1 MATQTGNTIEE
12 CTGRVA
18 LVTGASRGIGAGI
31 AERLASAGAS
41 VACVARSLDEPKGKE
56 PGSLRETVERIV
68 AAGGR
73 AVAIQGDVA
82 KAESRVALVE
92 KCRAEL
98 GPIDILVNNAAAGP
112 HKTFEKLTASHFALT
127 FGVNVEAA
135 FHLSQLVV
143 PGMREKGRGWIV
155 NISSA
160 TAKLPVGPP
169 FEAYQI
175 NGGAH
180 LYAASKAALDRLT
193 AGIAAE
199 LSPAGIAVNTLAPV
213 AAVITAA
220 VRMTGA
226 DKWIVPEMIEPVEA
240 MAEAAL
246 ALSVCGPELTG
257 RITYSL
263 DLLRELGRE
272 VRTLDGRAAL
282 TRENAQTR

>member
-1 MATQTGNTIEE
+1 MGSSGSE
-12 CTGRVA
+12 CAGRVA

-41 VACVARSLDEPKGKE
+41 VACVARSLDEPRGKE
-56 PGSLRETVERIV
+56 PGSLRETVARIV

-73 AVAIQGDVA
+73 AIAIQGDVA
-82 KAESRVALVE
+82 KAESRSAMVE
-92 KCRAEL
+92 ACRAEL
-98 GPIDILVNNAAAGP
+98 GEIDILVNNAAAGP

-143 PGMREKGRGWIV
+143 PAMRAKGRGWIV

-160 TAKLPVGPP
+160 SAKLPVGPP
-169 FEAYQI
+169 FEAYQV
-175 NGGAH
+175 NGGVN

-193 AGIAAE
+193 VGIAAE
-199 LSPAGIAVNTLAPV
+199 LSNAGIAVNTLAPV

-220 VRMTGA
+220 VRLTGA
-226 DKWIVPEMIEPVEA
+226 DKWIQPEMVEPVEA

-246 ALSVCGPELTG
+246 ELAVCEPAFTG

-263 DLLRELGRE
+263 DLLRERGRSI
-272 VRTLDGRAAL
+272 RTLDGSAAL
-282 TRENAQTR
+282 TSENAQTR

>member
-1 MATQTGNTIEE
+1 MAGSTGSAGGE
-12 CTGRVA
+12 CAGRVA

-41 VACVARSLDEPKGKE
+41 VACVARSLDEPRGKE

-73 AVAIQGDVA
+73 AIAIQGDVA
-82 KAESRVALVE
+82 SAASRVAFVE

-98 GPIDILVNNAAAGP
+98 GAIDILVNNAAAGP

-135 FHLSQLVV
+135 FHLTQLVA
-143 PGMREKGRGWIV
+143 PAMRERGRGWIV

-160 TAKLPVGPP
+160 SAKLPVGPP

-175 NGGAH
+175 HGGVH

-193 AGIAAE
+193 AGLAAE
-199 LSPAGIAVNTLAPV
+199 LSPAGIVANTLAPN

-220 VRMTGA
+220 VRLTGA
-226 DKWIVPEMIEPVEA
+226 DKWIQPEMIEPVEA

-246 ALSVCGPELTG
+246 ALSTCGPELSG

-263 DLLRELGRE
+263 DLLRALGRE
-272 VRTLDGRAAL
+272 VRTLDGRAL
-282 TRENAQTR
+282 WTPENAQTR

>member
-143 PGMREKGRGWIV
+143 PAMREKGRGWIV

-169 FEAYQI
+169 FETYQI

-246 ALSVCGPELTG
+246 ALSVCSPELTG

>member
-82 KAESRVALVE
+82 QAQSRIALVE

-143 PGMREKGRGWIV
+143 PAMREKGRGWIV

-160 TAKLPVGPP
+160 SAKLPVGPP

-175 NGGAH
+175 NGGVH

-193 AGIAAE
+193 VGIAAE

>member
-1 MATQTGNTIEE
+1 MATQRGNTIEE

-82 KAESRVALVE
+82 KPESRIAFVE

-112 HKTFEKLTASHFALT
+112 HKTFEKLTSSHFALT

-143 PGMREKGRGWIV
+143 PAMREKGRGWIV

-160 TAKLPVGPP
+160 SAKLPVGPP

-175 NGGAH
+175 NGGVH

-193 AGIAAE
+193 VGIAAE

>member
-1 MATQTGNTIEE
+1 MATSGLE
-12 CTGRVA
+12 CAGRVA

-56 PGSLRETVERIV
+56 PGSLRETVARIV

-82 KAESRVALVE
+82 KAEARSAMVE
-92 KCRAEL
+92 ACRAQL
-98 GPIDILVNNAAAGP
+98 GEIDILVNNAAAGP
-112 HKTFEKLTASHFALT
+112 HKTFEKLTPSHFALT

-143 PGMREKGRGWIV
+143 PAMRAKGSGWIV

-169 FEAYQI
+169 FEAYQV

-193 AGIAAE
+193 VGIAAE
-199 LSPAGIAVNTLAPV
+199 LSKSGIAVNTLAPV

-226 DKWIVPEMIEPVEA
+226 DKWIQPEMVEPVEA

-246 ALSVCGPELTG
+246 ELAVCEPAFTG

-263 DLLRELGRE
+263 DLLRDRGRAI
-272 VRTLDGRAAL
+272 RTLDGSAPL

>member
-12 CTGRVA
+12 CTSRVA

-143 PGMREKGRGWIV
+143 PAMREKGRGWIV

-199 LSPAGIAVNTLAPV
+199 LSSAGIAVNTLAPV

-246 ALSVCGPELTG
+246 ALSVCSPELTG

>member
-143 PGMREKGRGWIV
+143 PAMREKGRGWIV

-160 TAKLPVGPP
+160 SAKLPVGPP

-199 LSPAGIAVNTLAPV
+199 LSSAGIAVNTLAPV

-246 ALSVCGPELTG
+246 ALSVCSPELTG

>member
-1 MATQTGNTIEE
+1 MTAKTGNTSEE
-12 CTGRVA
+12 CAGRVA

-31 AERLASAGAS
+31 AERLASAGAC
-41 VACVARSLDEPKGKE
+41 VGCVARSLDEPKGKE

-73 AVAIQGDVA
+73 AIAIQGDVA
-82 KAESRVALVE
+82 KAESRIALVE

-143 PGMREKGRGWIV
+143 PAMRERGRGWIV

-160 TAKLPVGPP
+160 SAKLPVGPP

-175 NGGAH
+175 NGGVH

-193 AGIAAE
+193 VGIAAE

-246 ALSVCGPELTG
+246 ALCTCGPERTG

-272 VRTLDGRAAL
+272 VRTLDGRTLL

>member
-1 MATQTGNTIEE
+1 MAATTGNASAE
-12 CTGRVA
+12 CAGRVA

-73 AVAIQGDVA
+73 AIAIQGDVA
-82 KAESRVALVE
+82 KAESRIALVE

-98 GPIDILVNNAAAGP
+98 GSIDILVNNAAAGP

-143 PGMREKGRGWIV
+143 PAMRERGRGWIV

-160 TAKLPVGPP
+160 SAKLPVGPP

-175 NGGAH
+175 NGGVH

-193 AGIAAE
+193 VGIAAE

-246 ALSVCGPELTG
+246 ALSVCEPGLTG

-272 VRTLDGRAAL
+272 MRTLDGRAAL

>member
-1 MATQTGNTIEE
+1 MESVIQE
-12 CTGRVA
+12 CAGRVA
-18 LVTGASRGIGAGI
+18 LVTGASRGIGSAI
-31 AERLASAGAS
+31 AERLASAGAR
-41 VACVARSLDEPKGKE
+41 VACVARSLDEPGGKE
-56 PGSLRETVERIV
+56 PGTLRETAARIV
-68 AAGGR
+68 AAGGS

-82 KAESRVALVE
+82 KAESRVAIVE
-92 KCRAEL
+92 QCRNEL

-112 HKTFEKLTASHFALT
+112 HRVFEKLTAKHFALT

-143 PGMREKGRGWIV
+143 PGMRERGRGWIV

-160 TAKLPVGPP
+160 TARLPVGPP
-169 FEAYQI
+169 FETYQV

-193 AGIAAE
+193 VGIAAE
-199 LSPAGIAVNTLAPV
+199 LSNDGIAVNTLAPV

-226 DKWIVPEMIEPVEA
+226 DKWIQPEMIEPVEA

-246 ALSVCGPELTG
+246 ALSACDAKLTG

-272 VRTLDGRAAL
+272 VRTLDGREAC
-282 TRENAQTR
+282 TPENAQSR

>member
-1 MATQTGNTIEE
+1 MKTASNE
-12 CTGRVA
+12 CAGHVA

-31 AERLASAGAS
+31 AERLAAAGAS
-41 VACVARSLDEPKGKE
+41 VACVARSLDEPGGQE
-56 PGSLRETVERIV
+56 PGTLRETARRISE
-68 AAGGR
+68 AGGR
-73 AVAIQGDVA
+73 VVAIQGDVA
-82 KAESRVALVE
+82 RAESRASIVE
-92 KCRAEL
+92 QCRAQL
-98 GPIDILVNNAAAGP
+98 GEIDILVNNAAAGP
-112 HKTFEKLTASHFALT
+112 HKKFEKLTPSHFALT

-143 PGMREKGRGWIV
+143 PAMRAKGRGWIV

-160 TAKLPVGPP
+160 TAKLPQGPP
-169 FEAYQI
+169 FETYQV

-193 AGIAAE
+193 VGIAAE
-199 LSPAGIAVNTLAPV
+199 LSNDGIAVNTLAPV

-226 DKWIVPEMIEPVEA
+226 DKWIKPEMIEPVEA

-246 ALSVCGPELTG
+246 ALACCDAKLTG

-272 VRTLDGRAAL
+272 IRTLDGRAAL
-282 TRENAQTR
+282 SRDNAQTR

>member
-1 MATQTGNTIEE
+1 M
-12 CTGRVA
+12 
-18 LVTGASRGIGAGI
+18 
-31 AERLASAGAS
+31 
-41 VACVARSLDEPKGKE
+41 E
-56 PGSLRETVERIV
+56 PGSLRETVARIL

-73 AVAIQGDVA
+73 AVAILGDVA
-82 KAESRVALVE
+82 RADSRIAIVE
-92 KCRAEL
+92 QCRAEL
-98 GPIDILVNNAAAGP
+98 GAIDILVNNAAAGP

-127 FGVNVEAA
+127 FGLNVEAP
-135 FHLSQLVV
+135 FHLTQLVA
-143 PGMREKGRGWIV
+143 PALREKGRGWII

-160 TAKLPVGPP
+160 TARLPLGPP
-169 FEAYQI
+169 FEAYQV

-199 LSPAGIAVNTLAPV
+199 LSNDGIAVNTLAPV

-226 DKWIVPEMIEPVEA
+226 DKWIQPEMVEPVEA

-246 ALSVCGPELTG
+246 ALACCEAKMTG

-272 VRTLDGRAAL
+272 IRTLDGREAL

>member
-1 MATQTGNTIEE
+1 MTPQKE
-12 CTGRVA
+12 CAGRVA

-73 AVAIQGDVA
+73 AVAIQGDV
-82 KAESRVALVE
+82 SRADSRIAMVDQ
-92 KCRAEL
+92 CRGVL

-143 PGMREKGRGWIV
+143 PALREQGRGWIV

-160 TAKLPVGPP
+160 SARLPQGPP
-169 FEAYQI
+169 FEAYQV
-175 NGGAH
+175 NGGVH

-199 LSPAGIAVNTLAPV
+199 LSNDGIAVNTLAPV

-226 DKWIVPEMIEPVEA
+226 DKWIQPEMVEPVEA

-246 ALSVCGPELTG
+246 ALACCDAKLTG

-272 VRTLDGRAAL
+272 IRTLDGREPW

>member
-143 PGMREKGRGWIV
+143 PAMREKGRGWIV

-246 ALSVCGPELTG
+246 ALSVCSPELTG